1 MRGCRVDARAHHQR
15 RRIVASS
22 TVARH
27 GQKLSCARD
36 GGAFQVECEY
46 HTVLVTNRKKGLVM
60 RRVFLHAKLQ
70 KPA

>member
-1 MRGCRVDARAHHQR
+1 M
-15 RRIVASS
+15 
-22 TVARH
+22 ARH